1 MSGSTQH
8 PEFYKNVDVER
19 PRPSAAKEVECS
31 SSSWTG
37 LDMTGDTAI
46 PRSDPPCDSSQLGR
60 AQPPGREA
68 SGATGVEAAV
78 DVAVSDVVGER
89 R

>member
-1 MSGSTQH
+1 
-8 PEFYKNVDVER
+8 
-19 PRPSAAKEVECS
+19 
-31 SSSWTG
+31 
-37 LDMTGDTAI
+37 MTGDTAI

-78 DVAVSDVVGER
+78 DVAVSDVVSDSPGEHPVDGAVVGVCSCP
-89 R
+89 